1 MEDDHIEMS
10 PKQRYGNLI
19 FASPESI
26 QDVKLSRRSDLYSL
40 VYMLIYMKT
49 GKYIF
54 YDKTLSQ
61 MENMI
66 NIGIGKTSMSLE

>member
-1 MEDDHIEMS
+1 
-10 PKQRYGNLI
+10 
-19 FASPESI
+19 
-26 QDVKLSRRSDLYSL
+26 
-40 VYMLIYMKT
+40 MKT

-66 NIGIGKTSMSLE
+66 NIGIGKTNESLEKVC